1 MPVAGRRDGSPV
13 RRDLAESD
21 LQLARMAVAELAG
34 AATVTDPGL
43 DWAVAVGR
51 NRTSGMTTMWV
62 ATNDGATYIPPGV
75 YLRKTMPVAAKFDE
89 DFDARWF
96 GWVNPADKAVRAAR
110 ALGDDVGAVATTW
123 AWPSD
128 YLSEDY
134 PAVREVATGV
144 PPAGRDTPAAELL
157 PSRSHRL
164 QTVDAALY
172 GDLKGA
178 GESAVRD
185 YCRELTRR
193 VAFGGNGDELSSVAQ
208 SVAHALVAQ
217 RWPKL
222 EEWAALGAEYDT
234 ALVLMGAQRP
244 GLNGVED
251 PDQMISYAKL
261 FVNCRRLEALLCW
274 ERYGGDMA
282 NVVYA
287 AWVAGVRAPLNQLV
301 PQ

>member
-1 MPVAGRRDGSPV
+1 M
-13 RRDLAESD
+13 
-21 LQLARMAVAELAG
+21 
-34 AATVTDPGL
+34 
-43 DWAVAVGR
+43 
-51 NRTSGMTTMWV
+51 
-62 ATNDGATYIPPGV
+62 
-75 YLRKTMPVAAKFDE
+75 
-89 DFDARWF
+89 
-96 GWVNPADKAVRAAR
+96 
-110 ALGDDVGAVATTW
+110 
-123 AWPSD
+123 
-128 YLSEDY
+128 
-134 PAVREVATGV
+134 
-144 PPAGRDTPAAELL
+144 
-157 PSRSHRL
+157 
-164 QTVDAALY
+164 
-172 GDLKGA
+172 
-178 GESAVRD
+178 RD

-193 VAFGGNGDELSSVAQ
+193 VAYGGNGDELSSVAL

-217 RWPKL
+217 RWPKR

-274 ERYGGDMA
+274 ERYGGDLT

>member
-1 MPVAGRRDGSPV
+1 MRSRPAYP
-13 RRDLAESD
+13 
-21 LQLARMAVAELAG
+21 Q
-34 AATVTDPGL
+34 PG
-43 DWAVAVGR
+43 G
-51 NRTSGMTTMWV
+51 
-62 ATNDGATYIPPGV
+62 
-75 YLRKTMPVAAKFDE
+75 
-89 DFDARWF
+89 
-96 GWVNPADKAVRAAR
+96 
-110 ALGDDVGAVATTW
+110 
-123 AWPSD
+123 
-128 YLSEDY
+128 
-134 PAVREVATGV
+134 
-144 PPAGRDTPAAELL
+144 DTPAAELL

-172 GDLKGA
+172 GDLKA
-178 GESAVRD
+178 ADESAVRD

-193 VAFGGNGDELSSVAQ
+193 VAYGGNGDELSPVAQ
-208 SVAHALVAQ
+208 VGGACIGGAAVAQ
-217 RWPKL
+217 ARGMGG
-222 EEWAALGAEYDT
+222 LGAEYDT

-274 ERYGGDMA
+274 ERYGGDLT

>member
-1 MPVAGRRDGSPV
+1 M
-13 RRDLAESD
+13 
-21 LQLARMAVAELAG
+21 
-34 AATVTDPGL
+34 
-43 DWAVAVGR
+43 
-51 NRTSGMTTMWV
+51 
-62 ATNDGATYIPPGV
+62 
-75 YLRKTMPVAAKFDE
+75 
-89 DFDARWF
+89 
-96 GWVNPADKAVRAAR
+96 
-110 ALGDDVGAVATTW
+110 
-123 AWPSD
+123 
-128 YLSEDY
+128 
-134 PAVREVATGV
+134 REVATGV

-172 GDLKGA
+172 GDLKAA

-208 SVAHALVAQ
+208 AVAHALVAQ
-217 RWPKL
+217 RWPKR

-274 ERYGGDMA
+274 ERYGGDLT